1 MKKVV
6 LVGVPGMNDEE
17 VQSLERY
24 IREEGIED
32 FVFLGKPVLSRE
44 EAKEKL
50 KGTDILVTWDQQMD
64 EGLYKELDLM
74 AFCAASTGFDAAD
87 IEAAT
92 ANGVMV
98 TNAKDYC
105 VDEVSAHTVMLLL
118 ACGRRLYH
126 VTENVDRGDW
136 SVDGIGSVRRLKGS
150 TVGIFAFG
158 SIARGVAEKLKGF
171 GVRMV
176 SYDPYVDREVMEAY
190 GVEKV
195 GFETLL
201 RESDYITIHSPLTD
215 ETRGMFSREAL
226 SWTKE
231 GVVIVNTAR
240 GAIVDQEELYQMLK
254 RGRIVAA
261 GLDVLLHEPPSEAE
275 KGLLELPNVIVTPH
289 SAYFSDEAQEH
300 QLRITARDVG
310 RIARGERP
318 VNLRN
323 GEVLKSNSQISI
335 HSSQLKG

>member
-1 MKKVV
+1 MKRVV

-17 VQSLERY
+17 VKNLEQY
-24 IREEGIED
+24 IREEGVED
-32 FVFLGKPVLSRE
+32 FVFLGKPVLSRN
-44 EAKEKL
+44 EALGKL
-50 KGTDILVTWDQQMD
+50 KDADILVTWDQRMD
-64 EGLYKELDLM
+64 DGLYKALDLT

-92 ANGVMV
+92 RNGVIV

-105 VDEVSAHTVMLLL
+105 VDEVSAHAVMLLL

-126 VTENVDRGDW
+126 VTDNVKEGVW
-136 SVDGIGSVRRLKGS
+136 SVNGIGNVKRFAHS

-171 GVRMV
+171 GVRMI
-176 SYDPYVDREVMEAY
+176 SYDPYVDEEIMKEY

-195 GFETLL
+195 DFDTLL
-201 RESDYITIHSPLTD
+201 VESDYITMHSPLTED
-215 ETRGMFSREAL
+215 TKGIFSRDAL
-226 SWTKE
+226 EKTKDS
-231 GVVIVNTAR
+231 VVIVNTSR
-240 GAIVDQEELYQMLK
+240 GGVIDQDAMYEMLK
-254 RGRIVAA
+254 NGKIMAA
-261 GLDVLLHEPPSEAE
+261 GLDVLLYEPPTEAE
-275 KGLLELPNVIVTPH
+275 KGLMELPNVIVTPH
-289 SAYFSDEAQEH
+289 SAYFSDEAQEQ

-323 GEVLKSNSQISI
+323 GKVISG
-335 HSSQLKG
+335 K

>member
-17 VQSLERY
+17 VENLEQY
-24 IREEGIED
+24 IREEGVEE
-32 FVFLGKPVLSRE
+32 FSFLGKPVLSRD
-44 EAKEKL
+44 EALEKL
-50 KGTDILVTWDQQMD
+50 KDADILVTWDQRMD
-64 EGLYKELDLM
+64 DELYKELNLT

-92 ANGVMV
+92 RNGVIV

-105 VDEVSAHTVMLLL
+105 VDEVSAHAVMLLL

-126 VTENVDRGDW
+126 VTENVKENVW
-136 SVDGIGSVRRLKGS
+136 SVKGIGNVKRFADS

-171 GVRMV
+171 GVRMI
-176 SYDPYVDREVMEAY
+176 SYDPYVDEEIMKEY
-190 GVEKV
+190 GVQKV
-195 GFETLL
+195 DFDTLL
-201 RESDYITIHSPLTD
+201 VESDYITMHSPLTED
-215 ETRGMFSREAL
+215 TKGIFSRDAFEK
-226 SWTKE
+226 TKDSL
-231 GVVIVNTAR
+231 VIVNTSR
-240 GAIVDQEELYQMLK
+240 GGVIDQAAMYEMLK
-254 RGRIVAA
+254 NGKIMAA
-261 GLDVLLHEPPSEAE
+261 GLDVLLNEPPTEAE
-275 KGLLELPNVIVTPH
+275 KGLMGLSNVIVTPH
-289 SAYFSDEAQEH
+289 SAYFSDEAQEQ

-323 GEVLKSNSQISI
+323 SV
-335 HSSQLKG
+335 